1 MTLRNILF
9 YPNPRLRLKA
19 APIQKVD
26 NSIRTLIDDM
36 FETMYESRGV
46 GLAATQI
53 NIQLQLITTDVSVD
67 RTQPLVL
74 INPVIIE
81 RQGSRAEE
89 EGCIS
94 VPGVFAKTPRA
105 DRITVKALD
114 KDGNPFEL
122 KTESVLAACIQHEVD
137 HLEGKLFIDHLSAL
151 KRKWIMKK
159 FNKLTKKA

>member
-19 APIQKVD
+19 TPIQKVD

-36 FETMYESRGV
+36 FETMHEGRGV

-53 NIQLQLITTDVSVD
+53 DIQLQLITMDVSVD

-81 RQGSRAEE
+81 KHGSRAEE

-122 KTESVLAACIQHEVD
+122 DAESILATCIQHEVD